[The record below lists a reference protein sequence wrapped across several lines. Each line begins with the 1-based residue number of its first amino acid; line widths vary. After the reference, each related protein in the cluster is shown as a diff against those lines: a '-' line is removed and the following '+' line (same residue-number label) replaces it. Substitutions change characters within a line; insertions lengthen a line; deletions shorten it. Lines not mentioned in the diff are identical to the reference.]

1 MSPAGFTSLAG
12 FQGTLIAPDD
22 PGYDEGRR
30 LFNAMIDR
38 RPALIAR
45 CTSNSDVALALALA
59 RQRGLEVSVRAG
71 GHGVAGHA
79 ICDGGL
85 VVDLR
90 PMKGIQVDPA
100 SRTAVAGAGVTWG
113 EFDAATGAYCLA
125 TTGGR
130 VSTTGIAGLTL
141 GSGYGLLQRKHG
153 YTGDNLLEAELV
165 TAGGEVLRTSLDENP
180 ELFWGLRGGGGNFG
194 VVTSFKYRLH
204 PVAPAI
210 LGGTLL
216 FEGDVGDEV
225 LRAWRDHMARAP
237 DEIGSVVVCLTA
249 ARQPG
254 VPEHMWGQPAI
265 SITIAYVGEASEG
278 EIALEPLRRLPG
290 LAVDGIEPMSY
301 PALQRLLDP
310 VAVPGRHQYWKS
322 EDLRELGDDA
332 ITTCIDCG
340 RTASSPL
347 SLLILEAKGGMCGR
361 LPTDAT
367 PLSRDAPF
375 NYQAVSIWEDPTEA
389 DRHIAWAR
397 RTWTTL
403 APFTVPG
410 VALNF
415 TSDTGLKRVRSTFG
429 EKKFRRLSAIKHQ
442 WDPENV
448 FRSNQNIPPR
458 PPESA
463 DARR

>member
-1 MSPAGFTSLAG
+1 VSSGFE
-12 FQGTLIAPDD
+12 GTLIAPGD

-38 RPALIAR
+38 RPAFIAQ
-45 CTSNSDVALALALA
+45 CTSNGDVAHALALA
-59 RQRGLEVSVRAG
+59 RERGLEVSVRAG

-85 VVDLR
+85 VIDLR
-90 PMKGIQVDPA
+90 PMKGIRVDPD
-100 SRTAVAGAGVTWG
+100 SRTAVAGAGVTWR

-165 TAGGEVLRTSLDENP
+165 TAGGGVVRASLDENP
-180 ELFWGLRGGGGNFG
+180 ELFWALRGGGGNFG

-204 PVAPAI
+204 PVAPAM

-216 FEGDVGDEV
+216 FEGDAGGEV
-225 LRAWRDHMARAP
+225 LRAWRDHMACAP
-237 DEIGSVVVCLTA
+237 DEIGSVLVCLTA

-254 VPEHMWGQPAI
+254 VPERMWGQPAM
-265 SITIAYVGEASEG
+265 SITIAYVGEIAEG
-278 EIALEPLRRLPG
+278 EIALEPLRQLPG
-290 LAVDGIEPMSY
+290 LAVDLVEPMPY

-322 EDLRELGDDA
+322 EDLRELGDEA
-332 ITTCIDCG
+332 IAMCIDCG
-340 RTASSPL
+340 RRASSPFC
-347 SLLILEAKGGMCGR
+347 LLILEAKGGMCGR
-361 LPTDAT
+361 LSTDAT
-367 PLSRDAPF
+367 PLSRGAPF
-375 NYQAVSIWEDPTEA
+375 NYQAVSIWEDPTEV
-389 DRHIAWAR
+389 DRHVAWAR
-397 RTWTTL
+397 RTWRAL

-415 TSDTGLKRVRSTFG
+415 TSDTGLERVRSTFG
-429 EKKFRRLSAIKHQ
+429 EEKFRRLVAIKEQ

-448 FRSNQNIPPR
+448 FRNNQNIPPN
-458 PPESA
+458 PPALA
-463 DARR
+463 DTQDDTTAPE